1 MSRPSLLSGTEI
13 DRPAMAA
20 GLMLFALFTLGLQDA
35 LVRLASDGTSIWL
48 FQLLRSTGNMVLILV
63 VIVWLMGV
71 RLVRPVRLWAVAAR
85 AACLV
90 TAMVFFFGGVAH
102 LTLAEM
108 AAGLYTFPIFVTV
121 LSALVL
127 GERVG
132 WRRVLAVG
140 VGATGAAL
148 ILQPGSADFS
158 AIKLLPVVAGL
169 CYAGVVILTRRWCR
183 EESPVT
189 LAIGVAIGLWSAGAI
204 GVAVLETAPLPTA
217 VEDALPY
224 LARGWVLPSQTVIVL
239 ALVCSVLNLAANIT
253 LAKAY
258 QSAEASW
265 LAPIDYSYLIF
276 ATFWGWAIFG
286 DLPDIWMALGMGL
299 IASAGIFTG
308 LRERRLRAATSRDR

>member
-121 LSALVL
+121 LSAMVL

-158 AIKLLPVVAGL
+158 AIKLLPVVA
-169 CYAGVVILTRRWCR
+169 
-183 EESPVT
+183 
-189 LAIGVAIGLWSAGAI
+189 
-204 GVAVLETAPLPTA
+204 
-217 VEDALPY
+217 
-224 LARGWVLPSQTVIVL
+224 
-239 ALVCSVLNLAANIT
+239 
-253 LAKAY
+253 
-258 QSAEASW
+258 
-265 LAPIDYSYLIF
+265 
-276 ATFWGWAIFG
+276 
-286 DLPDIWMALGMGL
+286 
-299 IASAGIFTG
+299 
-308 LRERRLRAATSRDR
+308 